1 MPFVPVIVCGG
12 SGTRLW
18 PLSRRTLPKP
28 FVVLPGRETS
38 LIGATYARV
47 GEIGRAADAV
57 ITVTSAETAFLCESS
72 YAQSG
77 LAAPHVLVAEPSA
90 RNTAGA
96 IAVATEVAYR
106 RFGEDTVLLVMP
118 ADHLIDHAA
127 AFQAVTEKA
136 IRAAQLGRIAL
147 IGIPPDFPA
156 TGYGYIEAGAE
167 LENDIHEVARF
178 IEKPDYE
185 RAAVLVKDSRIFWNG
200 GLFCFAAKT
209 GKSEFES
216 HCPETVAALSEAL
229 TDETAHPIAPQPAAY
244 GRIPAIS
251 FDYAVM
257 EKTTKAAVVR
267 GDNLGWS
274 DIGSWG
280 AVAETAGADEAGNVN
295 PDGAALFDC
304 RGCFVAAGKRLV
316 VGVGLNDVY
325 VVDTPDALLVAD
337 AAASQ
342 DIRSVVDALANRSE
356 TQTPVSVPRPWG
368 RYTVLSEEAGYKVKR
383 IDVAPGQQLSYQSH
397 RRRSEHWTTV
407 EGVMTVVLEGETF
420 DMPVNHSCHI
430 PLGAKHRMLNKT
442 DRNAALI
449 EVQIGDYLGEDD
461 IVRYEDIYGRADGAS

>member
-77 LAAPHVLVAEPSA
+77 LAVPHVLVAEPSA

-96 IAVATEVAYR
+96 IAVATEVACR

-127 AFQAVTEKA
+127 AFQTVTEKA